1 MTVLGVTHWT
11 RRDST
16 ERALLG
22 QAAFNLCKAL
32 RAADGI
38 DDSRFYWTGP
48 DTVVIQVTADA
59 ASPILQPPSADAARQ
74 LFALADLA
82 RRDRFE
88 TWVDPR
94 TGMAQYDMAGR

>member
-1 MTVLGVTHWT
+1 MAMLGVTHWT
-11 RRDST
+11 RRDAT

-22 QAAFNLCKAL
+22 QAALDLCKAL
-32 RAADGI
+32 RAADGV

-48 DTVVIQVTADA
+48 DSIVIQVTAQ
-59 ASPILQPPSADAARQ
+59 SPDPIMQPPSADAARQ

-82 RRDRFE
+82 RREHFE
-88 TWVDPR
+88 QWIDPR